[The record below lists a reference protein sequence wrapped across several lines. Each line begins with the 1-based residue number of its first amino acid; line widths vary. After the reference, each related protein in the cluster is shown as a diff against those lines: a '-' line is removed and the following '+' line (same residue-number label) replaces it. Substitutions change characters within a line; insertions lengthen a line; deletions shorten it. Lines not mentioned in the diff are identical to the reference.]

1 MRNENSTQARVVPAQ
16 HGDFS
21 DLMNSNTQA
30 VLQSNVASVLKNTYM
45 LLGMTLAFSAFT
57 AFLTVD
63 LPFNPILHFGALIG
77 AFAISFMMSKAANSG
92 WGIILAFAFTGLLGV
107 TIGPIVGHYIGMGG
121 ADTVTTALG
130 LTAFAF
136 LGLSGFALVTKKDF
150 SFLSSFLTV
159 GFFVIL
165 GAFILSLFIQSSVFA
180 LAISAAIVLFAS
192 AAILY
197 ETGAIVNG
205 GQTNYI
211 LAAVSLYASI
221 YNMFMS
227 LLHILMALGGEE

>member
-1 MRNENSTQARVVPAQ
+1 MRNENSTQARVVQAQ
-16 HGDFS
+16 HGDFG
-21 DLMNSNTQA
+21 DMMHSNTQA
-30 VLQSNVASVLKNTYM
+30 VLQSDVASVLKNTYM

-57 AFLTVD
+57 AYLTVD
-63 LPFNPILHFGALIG
+63 MPLNMILHFGALIG
-77 AFAISFMMSKAANSG
+77 ALVISFMMSKVANSG
-92 WGIILAFAFTGLLGV
+92 WGIVLAFAFTGLLGV

-121 ADTVTTALG
+121 AETVTTALS

-165 GAFILSLFIQSSVFA
+165 GAVILSFFIQSSVFA
-180 LAISAAIVLFAS
+180 LAISGAIVLFAS

-227 LLHILMALGGEE
+227 LLHLLMALGGEE

>member
-16 HGDFS
+16 HGDFR
-21 DLMNSNTQA
+21 DMMNSNTQ
-30 VLQSNVASVLKNTYM
+30 VASHSDVAKVLKNTYM
-45 LLGMTLAFSAFT
+45 LLGMTLAFSAFV
-57 AFLTVD
+57 AYLSVD
-63 LPFNPILHFGALIG
+63 MPLNMFVHFGALIG
-77 AFAISFMMSKAANSG
+77 ALVISFMMNKVANSG
-92 WGIILAFAFTGLLGV
+92 WGIVLAFGFTGLLGL

-121 ADTVTTALG
+121 AETVTTALS

-165 GAFILSLFIQSSVFA
+165 GAVVLSFFIQSSVFA

-227 LLHILMALGGEE
+227 LLHLLMAFGGEE